1 LHHMKTESEP
11 RLQCGSSNLL
21 ISVPHSGIRVPP
33 ALLEVFSE
41 ESRGLPDT
49 DWFVDRLYQ
58 WAPEMGA
65 GMIVAPMSR
74 YVVDLNRPPDDAP
87 LYDTAGG
94 SLQTGLVPVRAFS
107 GTAIYAAGAEPDP
120 VQARTRVEEYWKPY
134 HQCLQSELERIRSIH
149 GFAVL
154 LDAHSIRSKEPL
166 LFSGILPD
174 LNLGSND
181 GCSAH
186 QSLVES
192 AAAALRDER
201 YSMVVDGRFKGGY
214 ITRHYGSPREGV
226 HALQLEM
233 AQSAYMDEEARL
245 WSGEHAEAMQD
256 VLRNLV
262 NALMQWQPSGT
273 CR

>member
-1 LHHMKTESEP
+1 
-11 RLQCGSSNLL
+11 
-21 ISVPHSGIRVPP
+21 
-33 ALLEVFSE
+33 
-41 ESRGLPDT
+41 
-49 DWFVDRLYQ
+49 
-58 WAPEMGA
+58 MGA

-87 LYDTAGG
+87 LYDKAGG
-94 SLQTGLVPVRAFS
+94 SLQTGLVPTRTFS

-120 VQARTRVEEYWKPY
+120 MQARTRVEEYWKPY
-134 HQCLQSELERIRSIH
+134 HQCLQSELERIRSMH

-154 LDAHSIRSKEPL
+154 LDAHSIRSQEPL

-181 GCSAH
+181 GRSAH
-186 QSLVES
+186 RSLVES
-192 AAAALRDER
+192 AAAALRHER

-214 ITRHYGSPREGV
+214 ITRHYGSPRNEV
-226 HALQLEM
+226 HAVQLEM

-245 WSGEHAEAMQD
+245 WRGEHAEAMQD
-256 VLRNLV
+256 MLRNLV
-262 NALMQWQPSGT
+262 HALMQWQPSGT